1 MRFNISNQRY
11 LKFLKKINFGC
22 LKSIFFIT
30 SLSYFWI
37 YFFNNIDQIS
47 FVINLEKNGINLSL
61 SFLFCVLSIFFNAY
75 SWKYIVKW
83 FGQEFKSNNLVSFYV
98 LTNILKYVPGGIW
111 HFVERFN
118 FIKKMSNPQIA
129 LYSTLIEPYFM
140 LSGSFLL
147 ASMGLI
153 FSPFYFFLIFPLVFL
168 NRKFIFLIL
177 KRLGPLKGKVFD
189 VLRLPN
195 LKDQFEERI
204 NIVSFFPARALFL
217 EIGFVLSKF
226 IGFYICLNTF
236 YTTNNLN
243 SIFLLVIFSL
253 SWSLG
258 LVVPTAPGGVGVFEA
273 CLLFFV
279 GKSIPQNII
288 LICLIYFRVI
298 STSAD
303 LLLSLPF
310 LIENYLKEFSFFSLN
325 LVSML
330 LMR

>member
-11 LKFLKKINFGC
+11 LKLLKKINFRG
-22 LKSIFFIT
+22 LKSIFFIS
-30 SLSYFWI
+30 SLSYFCI
-37 YFFNNIDQIS
+37 YFFHNIDQIS
-47 FVINLEKNGINLSL
+47 FEINLERNGINLSL
-61 SFLFCVLSIFFNAY
+61 SFLFCILSIYLNAY
-75 SWKYIVKW
+75 AWKYIVEW
-83 FGQEFKSNNLVSFYV
+83 FGKESKSNNLVSFYV
-98 LTNILKYVPGGIW
+98 LTNILKYVPGGMW

-118 FIKKMSNPQIA
+118 FIKKISNPQVA

-147 ASMGLI
+147 ASLGII
-153 FSPFYFFLIFPLVFL
+153 FSPFYFFLIFPLLFL

-177 KRLGPLKGKVFD
+177 KRLGSLKGKVFD

-195 LKDQFEERI
+195 SKDQFEERV
-204 NIVSFFPARALFL
+204 NIISFFPTKALFL

-236 YTTNNLN
+236 YASNTLN
-243 SIFLLVIFSL
+243 IIFLLVIFSL

-258 LVVPTAPGGVGVFEA
+258 LSVPAAPGGVGVFEA

-288 LICLIYFRVI
+288 LITLIYFRII
-298 STSAD
+298 STLAD
-303 LLLSLPF
+303 LSLSFPF
-310 LIENYLKEFSFFSLN
+310 LIRKLSK
-325 LVSML
+325 
-330 LMR
+330 RI

>member
-1 MRFNISNQRY
+1 MRFSTSIQPY
-11 LKFLKKINFGC
+11 LKFIKKINFGC
-22 LKSIFFIT
+22 LKSIFFIL
-30 SLSYFWI
+30 SLLYFCI
-37 YFFNNIDQIS
+37 YFFDNIDQIS
-47 FVINLEKNGINLSL
+47 FDINLERNGINLSL
-61 SFLFCVLSIFFNAY
+61 SFLFCVLSIYLNAY
-75 SWKYIVKW
+75 AWKNIVKW
-83 FGQEFKSNNLVSFYV
+83 FGKDFKSNNLVSFFV
-98 LTNILKYVPGGIW
+98 ITNILKYVPGGVW

-118 FIKKMSNPQIA
+118 FIKKISNPQIA
-129 LYSTLIEPYFM
+129 LYSTLVEPYFM
-140 LSGSFLL
+140 LCGSFLL
-147 ASMGLI
+147 ASLGLI
-153 FSPFYFFLIFPLVFL
+153 FSPLYFFLIFPLVFL
-168 NRKFIFLIL
+168 NKKLIYFIL
-177 KRLGPLKGKVFD
+177 KRLGSLKGKVFK

-195 LKDQFEERI
+195 SKDQFEERI
-204 NIVSFFPARALFL
+204 NIISFFPTRALLL

-236 YTTNNLN
+236 YASNNLD

-303 LLLSLPF
+303 LFLSLPF
-310 LIENYLKEFSFFSLN
+310 LIRN
-325 LVSML
+325 LSK
-330 LMR
+330 RI

>member
-1 MRFNISNQRY
+1 MRFKTSNQSY
-11 LKFLKKINFGC
+11 FKFLKKINFGG
-22 LKSIFFIT
+22 LKSIFFIS
-30 SLSYFWI
+30 SLLYFCI
-37 YFFNNIDQIS
+37 YFFYNIDQIS
-47 FVINLEKNGINLSL
+47 FDINLERNGINLSL
-61 SFLFCVLSIFFNAY
+61 SFLFCVLSIYLNAY
-75 SWKYIVKW
+75 AWKYIVKW
-83 FGQEFKSNNLVSFYV
+83 FGKEFKSNNLVSFYV
-98 LTNILKYVPGGIW
+98 LTNILKYVPGGVW

-118 FIKKMSNPQIA
+118 FIKKISNTQIA

-140 LSGSFLL
+140 LCGSFLL
-147 ASMGLI
+147 ASLGLI
-153 FSPFYFFLIFPLVFL
+153 FSPIYFFLIFPLVFL
-168 NRKFIFLIL
+168 NRKLIYLVL
-177 KRLGPLKGKVFD
+177 KRIGSLKGKVFE

-195 LKDQFEERI
+195 SKDQFEERI
-204 NIVSFFPARALFL
+204 NIISFFPTRALIL

-236 YTTNNLN
+236 YTSNTLN

-273 CLLFFV
+273 CFLFFV

-310 LIENYLKEFSFFSLN
+310 LIRKLSK
-325 LVSML
+325 
-330 LMR
+330 RI

>member
-1 MRFNISNQRY
+1 
-11 LKFLKKINFGC
+11 
-22 LKSIFFIT
+22 
-30 SLSYFWI
+30 LSYFCF

-47 FVINLEKNGINLSL
+47 FDVNLERNGINLFL
-61 SFLFCVLSIFFNAY
+61 SFLFCILSIYLNAY
-75 SWKYIVKW
+75 AWKYIVRW
-83 FGQEFKSNNLVSFYV
+83 FGKEFKKNNLVSFYV
-98 LTNILKYVPGGIW
+98 LTNILKYVPGGVW

-118 FIKKMSNPQIA
+118 FIKKISNPQIA

-153 FSPFYFFLIFPLVFL
+153 FSPFYIFLIVPLIFL

-177 KRLGPLKGKVFD
+177 KILGSLKGKVFK
-189 VLRLPN
+189 VLRLPTS
-195 LKDQFEERI
+195 KDQFEERI
-204 NIVSFFPARALFL
+204 NIISFFPTKALFL

-236 YTTNNLN
+236 YTSNTLN

-273 CLLFFV
+273 CFLFFV

-310 LIENYLKEFSFFSLN
+310 LIRKLSK
-325 LVSML
+325 
-330 LMR
+330 RI

>member
-1 MRFNISNQRY
+1 MRFNISNQPHS
-11 LKFLKKINFGC
+11 KFIKKINFGN
-22 LKSIFFIT
+22 LKSIFFIS
-30 SLSYFWI
+30 SLLYFCI
-37 YFFNNIDQIS
+37 YFFDNIDQIS
-47 FVINLEKNGINLSL
+47 FDINLERNGINLSL
-61 SFLFCVLSIFFNAY
+61 SFLFCVLSIYLNAY
-75 SWKYIVKW
+75 AWKYIVKW
-83 FGQEFKSNNLVSFYV
+83 LGKEFKRNNLVSFYV

-118 FIKKMSNPQIA
+118 FIKKISNPQIA

-140 LSGSFLL
+140 LTGAFLL

-153 FSPFYFFLIFPLVFL
+153 FSPIYFFLIFPLIFL
-168 NRKFIFLIL
+168 NRKFIFLIF
-177 KRLGPLKGKVFD
+177 KILGSLKGKVLE
-189 VLRLPN
+189 VLKLPN
-195 LKDQFEERI
+195 SKGQFEERI
-204 NIVSFFPARALFL
+204 NIVSFFPSRALFL
-217 EIGFVLSKF
+217 EISFVLSKF

-236 YTTNNLN
+236 YTSNTLN

-273 CLLFFV
+273 SFLFFV

-303 LLLSLPF
+303 LLLSFPF
-310 LIENYLKEFSFFSLN
+310 LIRKLF
-325 LVSML
+325 
-330 LMR
+330 RRI